1 MASKN
6 DRARIRTKVDEL
18 IQLMGLDPT
27 EWDVDFGEE
36 GVRIETIG
44 GKTFSADRLPVK
56 VFEEAVD
63 LAISCFR
70 FIDNRK
76 AYKAEVAG
84 LIATPSRPADFALAP
99 ENVEEINEKE
109 N

>member
-56 VFEEAVD
+56 VFEDAVD
-63 LAISCFR
+63 LATSCFR
-70 FIDNRK
+70 FTESRRSKNVVPD
-76 AYKAEVAG
+76 VAS
-84 LIATPSRPADFALAP
+84 SRPADFALAP
-99 ENVEEINEKE
+99 ENADKD
-109 N
+109 

>member
-1 MASKN
+1 MANKN

-18 IQLMGLDPT
+18 IELMGLDPT

-56 VFEEAVD
+56 VFEDAVD
-63 LAISCFR
+63 LATSCFR

-76 AYKAEVAG
+76 VKQDFGVLSE
-84 LIATPSRPADFALAP
+84 PSRPADFVLAP
-99 ENVEEINEKE
+99 ENVEVTNEKE